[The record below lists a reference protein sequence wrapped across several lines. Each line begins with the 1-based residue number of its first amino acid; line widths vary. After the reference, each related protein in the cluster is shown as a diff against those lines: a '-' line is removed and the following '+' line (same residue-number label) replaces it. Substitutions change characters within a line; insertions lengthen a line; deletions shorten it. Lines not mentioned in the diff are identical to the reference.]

1 MFPLVILGTY
11 SGVSWEEF
19 FFPDDDERYVFE
31 FIRIDGGRHDGT
43 LMILR
48 QHEQNGRITAG
59 VVTEAFFL
67 GAGMGSGGYGNLKD
81 FVVPQTTLRESGHEC
96 VCVLAPGAGF

>member
-1 MFPLVILGTY
+1 
-11 SGVSWEEF
+11 
-19 FFPDDDERYVFE
+19 
-31 FIRIDGGRHDGT
+31 
-43 LMILR
+43 MILR

-81 FVVPQTTLRESGHEC
+81 FCCSSDNT
-96 VCVLAPGAGF
+96 AGIWS

>member
-1 MFPLVILGTY
+1 VILGTY
-11 SGVSWEEF
+11 FGVSWEEF

-31 FIRIDGGRHDGT
+31 FIRIAGGRHDGT

-67 GAGMGSGGYGNLKD
+67 GAGMGPGGYVNLKEFLLFLRQHGGNLVMNAYV
-81 FVVPQTTLRESGHEC
+81 F
-96 VCVLAPGAGF
+96 